1 MSNYAAGKRALAICD
16 RCGFQYKYQQLKK
29 EWNGHKVCEECFE
42 PKEPQLDPLPHPAD
56 AQALWEPR
64 PDRQEEGGVL
74 AVLIKN
80 TGDDFASANT
90 NFEDNTPKIVATLG
104 VATVVIT

>member
-1 MSNYAAGKRALAICD
+1 
-16 RCGFQYKYQQLKK
+16 
-29 EWNGHKVCEECFE
+29 
-42 PKEPQLDPLPHPAD
+42 
-56 AQALWEPR
+56 
-64 PDRQEEGGVL
+64 VL

>member
-1 MSNYAAGKRALAICD
+1 MSNYAVGNKALGLCD

-29 EWNGHKVCEECFE
+29 EWNGAKTCPDCFE
-42 PKEPQLDPLPHPAD
+42 TKEPQLKPLPHAAD
-56 AQALWEPR
+56 AEALYEPR
-64 PDRQEEGGVL
+64 PDKHIEGGVL

-90 NFEDNTPKIVATLG
+90 NFEDNTPKMVVALG
-104 VATVVIT
+104 TATVVIT